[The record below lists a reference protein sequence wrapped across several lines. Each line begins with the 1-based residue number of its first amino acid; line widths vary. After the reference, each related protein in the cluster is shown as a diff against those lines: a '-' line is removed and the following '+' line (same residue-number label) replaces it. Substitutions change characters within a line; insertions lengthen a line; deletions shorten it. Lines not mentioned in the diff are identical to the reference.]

1 MALRGGDFSFL
12 ALKFAF
18 GSIKKSGYAIQFG
31 NLWYIPALLACYA
44 FLPLLSDARR
54 RGLFLIVAVV
64 ACAIEFV
71 ICFAR
76 SEPIVAFPFVFG
88 YGYGSRY
95 FQDDIDPT
103 RKKGPLFYLVP
114 ALLLVGFI
122 LLYVNLWPY
131 WAIDTMLQGPCGI
144 LLAIVGLRFFR
155 FLNAKEESPILTY
168 LGKLTLGLYLVHE
181 TFLCGWTDLTANGP
195 LALGIPLAFVVSILA
210 AVFLLEA
217 EKFLK
222 NFGKSRANP
231 FSTLHR

>member
-1 MALRGGDFSFL
+1 M
-12 ALKFAF
+12 
-18 GSIKKSGYAIQFG
+18 
-31 NLWYIPALLACYA
+31 
-44 FLPLLSDARR
+44 
-54 RGLFLIVAVV
+54 V